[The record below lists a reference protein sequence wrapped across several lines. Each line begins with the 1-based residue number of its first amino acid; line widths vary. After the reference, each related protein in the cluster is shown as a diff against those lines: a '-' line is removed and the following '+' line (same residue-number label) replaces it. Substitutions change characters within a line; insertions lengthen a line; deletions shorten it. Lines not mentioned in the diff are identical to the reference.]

1 MKNGKGFRKGRGTR
15 EAIGLIRMPGEM
27 YNERGREQFLCFIYT
42 ENAFDRLLMHCRR
55 LLKKRV
61 DWKNKAYQ
69 RTLICIKQK
78 ATTKIT
84 E

>member
-1 MKNGKGFRKGRGTR
+1 MKNGKGFRKDLT
-15 EAIGLIRMPGEM
+15 
-27 YNERGREQFLCFIYT
+27 
-42 ENAFDRLLMHCRR
+42 LMHCRR

-69 RTLICIKQK
+69 RTFICIKQK